1 MNDAPSMGDLF
12 GGEAGGGWL
21 NMPRTSI
28 DQIGDQAGQVDIAV
42 LGIGSATPYGVGS
55 YCHDAPAAI
64 RAARSWPTILEQHD
78 FDLFDVTP
86 TDGVLPP
93 GVVAA
98 DFGDLDTAPDAT
110 PDVTEANRATIRSA
124 ITSLLDAGAV
134 PFVFG
139 GDDSVPIP
147 VLESYC
153 GFAGGPVSILQI
165 DAHLDWRDE
174 VGGET
179 QGLSSNMRRA
189 SEMTHVGK
197 IGQLG
202 ARGIGS
208 ARKADVEA
216 ALDYGVGFHTM
227 RRLLEPGGIERAV
240 ADLPEGVPVYIA
252 LDVDSMDPVVM
263 PAVIGAAQGGLSY
276 WQMMQIFEAVA
287 ARAPICGFNMVE
299 LMPSR
304 DVNDQGALMASRLGL
319 SMLGMI
325 ARQRAASRQA
335 GTAAE

>member
-21 NMPRTSI
+21 NMPRASI

-165 DAHLDWRDE
+165 DAHIDWRDE

-189 SEMTHVGK
+189 SEMAHVGK
-197 IGQLG
+197 IVQLG

-216 ALDYGVGFHTM
+216 ALEYGVGFHTM

>member
-1 MNDAPSMGDLF
+1 MNDAPSMGELF
-12 GGEAGGGWL
+12 GGAADGGWL
-21 NMPRTSI
+21 NMPRASTESPL
-28 DQIGDQAGQVDIAV
+28 AVDIAV
-42 LGIGSATPYGVGS
+42 LGIGSATPYPVGS
-55 YCHDAPAAI
+55 YCHDAPSAI
-64 RAARSWPTILEQHD
+64 RGARSWPTILEQHD

-86 TDGVLPP
+86 SDGVLPA

-98 DFGDLDTAPDAT
+98 DFGDLDVVADAARE
-110 PDVTEANRATIRSA
+110 VTEANRAKIRGA
-124 ITSLLDAGAV
+124 ITGFLDAGAV
-134 PFVFG
+134 PFVLG

-153 GFAGGPVSILQI
+153 GFAGGPISILQI
-165 DAHLDWRDE
+165 DAHIDWRDE

-189 SEMTHVGK
+189 SEMAHVGK
-197 IGQLG
+197 IVQLA

-216 ALDYGVGFHTM
+216 ALAYGVAFHPM
-227 RRLLEPGGIERAV
+227 RRLIEPGGIERAI

-299 LMPSR
+299 LMPAR

-325 ARQRAASRQA
+325 ARQRAT
-335 GTAAE
+335 GK